1 MREFWVASGHHL
13 TRRGDHGGLVVTPEL
28 IMAYLARPELMPPA
42 DACDA
47 ERDLHASLMADPMR
61 AVSSADIARLADAD
75 ARENWSFM
83 MSFRDRL
90 LAAPSL
96 EAVYVALARK
106 GAGDLPPIFLSQLCH
121 LILRNALE
129 GCEDPYVLRAAELFY
144 RSQLAAVHDGTLLL
158 ADAEVI
164 EAEQQAHYDLHASPL
179 TAMLQQP
186 KSFGEMD
193 VMDDENA
200 WSYWSRSDAHAMAM
214 NLGGNAKARAGLCRV
229 IERWIAHLLGV
240 TVSVEITA
248 SIEDRD
254 WRWFIGLDS
263 EATRIGNALWRGE
276 RLENEIAGRIIAL
289 MRLTFEDARLA
300 DERVGDRPVYLILAM
315 GADKVVRLKPQNL
328 IAGLPLAA
336 AATMA

>member
-13 TRRGDHGGLVVTPEL
+13 TRRADHGGLVATPEL

-42 DACDA
+42 DACEA
-47 ERDLHASLMADPMR
+47 ERSLHASLLADPLR
-61 AVSSADIARLADAD
+61 PVSGADIAALADAD

-90 LAAPSL
+90 MAAASL

-129 GCEDPYVLRAAELFY
+129 GCEDPYMLRAAELFY
-144 RSQLAAVHDGTLLL
+144 RSQLAALHDGALLL

-164 EAEQQAHYDLHASPL
+164 EAEQHARHDMHSSPL
-179 TAMLQQP
+179 TAMLQP
-186 KSFGEMD
+186 KAFGEMD
-193 VMDDENA
+193 VMDDDNA
-200 WSYWSRSDAHAMAM
+200 WTYWSRSDAHAMAM

-229 IERWIAHLLGV
+229 IEGWIGHLLGI
-240 TVSVEITA
+240 TVDVETIA

-276 RLENEIAGRIIAL
+276 RLEDNVAERIVAL
-289 MRLTFEDARLA
+289 MRLNFEDARMV
-300 DERVGDRPVYLILAM
+300 DERVGNKPVYLILAM

-336 AATMA
+336 TANVA

>member
-13 TRRGDHGGLVVTPEL
+13 TRRADHGGLVATPEL

-42 DACDA
+42 DACEA
-47 ERDLHASLMADPMR
+47 ERNLHASLLADPLR
-61 AVSSADIARLADAD
+61 PVSGADIAALADAD

-83 MSFRDRL
+83 TNFRDRL
-90 LAAPSL
+90 MAAPSL
-96 EAVYVALARK
+96 EAVYVALARR

-144 RSQLAAVHDGTLLL
+144 RSQLAALHDGTLLL

-164 EAEQQAHYDLHASPL
+164 EAEQHAQHDIHSSPL
-179 TAMLQQP
+179 TAMLQP
-186 KSFGEMD
+186 KAFGEMD

-200 WSYWSRSDAHAMAM
+200 WTYWSRSDAHAMVM
-214 NLGGNAKARAGLCRV
+214 NLGGNTKARAGLCRV
-229 IERWIAHLLGV
+229 IERWIGHLLGV
-240 TVSVEITA
+240 TVNVETIA

-254 WRWFIGLDS
+254 WRWFVGLDS
-263 EATRIGNALWRGE
+263 EATRIGNALWRGDGLEGNAAE
-276 RLENEIAGRIIAL
+276 RIVSL
-289 MRLTFEDARLA
+289 MRLHFEDSRLV
-300 DERVGDRPVYLILAM
+300 DERVGNKPVYLILAM

-336 AATMA
+336 TANVA